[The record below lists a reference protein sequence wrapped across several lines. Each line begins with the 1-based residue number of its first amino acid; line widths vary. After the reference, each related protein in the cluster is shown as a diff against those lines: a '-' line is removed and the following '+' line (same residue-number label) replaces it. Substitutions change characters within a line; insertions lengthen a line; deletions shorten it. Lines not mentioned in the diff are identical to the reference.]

1 MTEIYYTNN
10 RRKRRVRRKRRRR
23 LLSLCLLAVFLL
35 LILTVLNVYLSPLTH
50 IENIAPAREVP
61 WNLILVNRDNPIT
74 EDYEPTLTQLSN
86 GTSVD
91 ERIYPELQAMFDA
104 ARQEGYDP
112 QVVSGYRTE
121 AEQQQLLD
129 EKIREFEAEG
139 YGKSKAERLAAQWVA
154 LPGTS
159 EHQLGLAVDING
171 STYDIYY
178 WLQENSYKYGFI
190 YRYPA
195 DKTDITGIAHEE
207 WHYRYVG
214 VDAATDI
221 YQQNICL
228 EEYLKNR

>member
-10 RRKRRVRRKRRRR
+10 RRKRRVRRKRRRM

-35 LILTVLNVYLSPLTH
+35 LILTVLNVYLSPLNR

-74 EDYEPTLTQLSN
+74 EDYEPALTQLSN

-104 ARQEGYDP
+104 ARQEDYDP

-121 AEQQQLLD
+121 AEQQLLLD

-228 EEYLKNR
+228 EEYLKNH